1 MKSTLYYEPTDADI
15 LESIDTE
22 YAELESFDADAVD
35 TFDNIGNVRQEL
47 NRKLMLARK
56 YGFDEYADDIVDLLA
71 KLDTLRK
78 YGA

>member
-1 MKSTLYYEPTDADI
+1 MKSILYYAPTDADI

-22 YAELESFDADAVD
+22 YADLASFDADAVD

-47 NRKLMLARK
+47 NRKLMLAKK

-71 KLDTLRK
+71 RLDTLRK

>member
-1 MKSTLYYEPTDADI
+1 MKSILYYEPTDADI

-22 YAELESFDADAVD
+22 YADLASFDADSVD

-47 NRKLMLARK
+47 DRKLMLARK
-56 YGFDEYADDIVDLLA
+56 YGFDEYADDIVDLMA
-71 KLDTLRK
+71 RLDTLRK

>member
-1 MKSTLYYEPTDADI
+1 MKSILYYEPTDADI

-22 YAELESFDADAVD
+22 YADLESFDADAVD

-56 YGFDEYADDIVDLLA
+56 YGFDEYADDVVDLLA
-71 KLDTLRK
+71 RLDTLRK

>member
-1 MKSTLYYEPTDADI
+1 MKSILYYEPTDADI

-22 YAELESFDADAVD
+22 YADLESFDADAFD

-71 KLDTLRK
+71 RLDTLRK

>member
-1 MKSTLYYEPTDADI
+1 MKSILYYEPTDADI

-35 TFDNIGNVRQEL
+35 TFDNIGNIRQEL

-71 KLDTLRK
+71 RLDTLRK

>member
-1 MKSTLYYEPTDADI
+1 MKSILYYEPTDADI

-71 KLDTLRK
+71 RLDTLRK

>member
-1 MKSTLYYEPTDADI
+1 MKSILYYEPTDADI

-47 NRKLMLARK
+47 DRKLMLARK
-56 YGFDEYADDIVDLLA
+56 YGFDEYADELVDLLA
-71 KLDTLRK
+71 RLDMLRK

>member
-1 MKSTLYYEPTDADI
+1 MKSILYYEPTDADI

-22 YAELESFDADAVD
+22 YADLASFDADSVD

-47 NRKLMLARK
+47 NRKLMLAKK

-71 KLDTLRK
+71 RLDTLRK

>member
-1 MKSTLYYEPTDADI
+1 MKSILYYEPTDADI

-56 YGFDEYADDIVDLLA
+56 YGFDEYADDVVDLLA
-71 KLDTLRK
+71 RLDTLRK

>member
-1 MKSTLYYEPTDADI
+1 MKSILYYEPTDADI

-22 YAELESFDADAVD
+22 YADLESFDADAFD

-56 YGFDEYADDIVDLLA
+56 YGFDEYADDVVDLLA
-71 KLDTLRK
+71 RLDTLRK

>member
-1 MKSTLYYEPTDADI
+1 MKSILYYEPTDADI

-22 YAELESFDADAVD
+22 YAELESFDNDAVD

-56 YGFDEYADDIVDLLA
+56 YGFDEYADDVVDLLA

>member
-1 MKSTLYYEPTDADI
+1 MKSILYYEPTDADI

-22 YAELESFDADAVD
+22 YAELESFDADAFD

-56 YGFDEYADDIVDLLA
+56 YGFDEYADDIADLLA
-71 KLDTLRK
+71 RLDTLRK